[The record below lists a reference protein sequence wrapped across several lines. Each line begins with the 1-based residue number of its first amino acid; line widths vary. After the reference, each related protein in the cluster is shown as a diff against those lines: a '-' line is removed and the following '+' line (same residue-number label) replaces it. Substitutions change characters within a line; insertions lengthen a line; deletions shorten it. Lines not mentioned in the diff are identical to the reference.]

1 MTNTKERALGS
12 YRLAVMDGDGIG
24 PEVIES
30 VRAVLRVANTLERDL
45 ELTRVDLPIGFDAY
59 VTSGTTLPEATLS
72 ELERCQG
79 WILGPL
85 TTHLYRGAAMPNPSA
100 VLRKRYEL
108 FANIRPA
115 RSFAGIAALRSD
127 VDVVVVRENTEG
139 FYADRNLLE
148 GTGELKPTPDT
159 VMSVRV
165 VTRRAC
171 ERLARVGFEL
181 ARRRRSHVT
190 LVHKANVLRL
200 GCGLFLEICR
210 QVALEYPDVQVDDFH
225 VDAFAMHLVMRPAD
239 FDVIVTTNLFG
250 DVLSDISAGL
260 IGGLGLA
267 PGLNAGD
274 GRAMAQAVHG
284 SAPDIAGR
292 GRANP
297 VASILSLSMLLDW
310 LGTTHTDP
318 VATRVG
324 VRLWGAVETALAAGK
339 VKTPDLGGSA
349 NTADLTHAIVEAFQ
363 SA

>member
-1 MTNTKERALGS
+1 MGS

-30 VRAVLRVANTLERDL
+30 VRAVLRVANTLETDL

-59 VTSGTTLPEATLS
+59 VTSGTTLPEATLT

-115 RSFAGIAALRSD
+115 KSFPGIAALRSD

-148 GTGELKPTPDT
+148 GTGEMKPTPDT

-171 ERLARVGFEL
+171 ERLARAGFEL
-181 ARRRRSHVT
+181 ARRRRGHVT

-200 GCGLFLEICR
+200 GCGLFLETCR
-210 QVALEYPDVQVDDFH
+210 KVASEYPDVQVDDFH

-250 DVLSDISAGL
+250 DILSDVSAGL
-260 IGGLGLA
+260 IGGLGVA

-274 GRAMAQAVHG
+274 DRAMAQAVHG

-292 GRANP
+292 GQANP

-310 LGTTHTDP
+310 LGTTHADP
-318 VATRVG
+318 VATSVG
-324 VRLWGAVETALAAGK
+324 ARLRNSVESVLATGA

-349 NTADLTHAIVEAFQ
+349 KTADLTYAIVAAFQ
-363 SA
+363 SE

>member
-1 MTNTKERALGS
+1 MGE

-24 PEVIES
+24 PEVVES
-30 VRAVLRVANTLERDL
+30 VRTVLRVANRLEPEL
-45 ELTRVDLPIGFDAY
+45 ELTQVQLPIGLEAYDA
-59 VTSGTTLPEATLS
+59 SGTTLPDTTLA
-72 ELERCQG
+72 ELERCDG

-115 RSFAGIAALRSD
+115 KSFTGVSALRSD

-148 GTGELKPTPDT
+148 GTGELKPDPNT
-159 VMSVRV
+159 VLSVRV

-171 ERLARVGFEL
+171 ERLARAGFEL
-181 ARRRRSHVT
+181 ARRRNGHVT

-200 GCGLFLEICR
+200 GCGLFLETCH
-210 QVALEYPDVQVDDFH
+210 QVASEYPEVRVDDFH
-225 VDAFAMHLVMRPAD
+225 VDAFAMHLVMRPHD

-250 DVLSDISAGL
+250 DVLSDLSAGL

-292 GRANP
+292 GQANP
-297 VASILSLSMLLDW
+297 IASVLSVAMLLDW
-310 LGTTHTDP
+310 LGSTRSDP
-318 VATRVG
+318 AAANIG
-324 VRLWGAVETALAAGK
+324 ARLNAAVESVLAAAV
-339 VKTPDLGGSA
+339 VKTPDLGGQA
-349 NTADLTHAIVEAFQ
+349 RTVDMTRAIVDAFQ

>member
-1 MTNTKERALGS
+1 MGN

-30 VRAVLRVANTLERDL
+30 VRTVLQVVNGLEPDL
-45 ELTRVDLPIGFDAY
+45 ELTQVELPIGLAAYDA
-59 VTSGTTLPEATLS
+59 SGTTLPDTTLT
-72 ELERCQG
+72 ELERCDG

-115 RSFAGIAALRSD
+115 KSLNGVASLRSD

-148 GTGELKPTPDT
+148 GTGELKPDQNT
-159 VMSVRV
+159 VLSVRV

-171 ERLARVGFEL
+171 ERLARAGFEL

-200 GCGLFLEICR
+200 GCGLFLETCH
-210 QVALEYPDVQVDDFH
+210 QVASEYPDVQVDDFH
-225 VDAFAMHLVMRPAD
+225 VDAFAMHLVMRPYD

-250 DVLSDISAGL
+250 DVLSDLSAGL

-292 GRANP
+292 GQANP
-297 VASILSLSMLLDW
+297 IASILSLSMLLDW
-310 LGTTHTDP
+310 LGTTHSDSA
-318 VATRVG
+318 ATRASI
-324 VRLWGAVETALAAGK
+324 RLNTAVESVLAAAE

-349 NTADLTHAIVEAFQ
+349 STTDMTDAIVNAIR
-363 SA
+363 SV